1 METKEEDNTK
11 TKEIELPGLESLSQL
26 ELQKIADSISQIAM
40 EAWIISQKKEP
51 GDLEILKSKN
61 GSFEGAVRLLQK
73 EKWHPEWDP
82 LDYPHTA
89 KWERPV
95 GHLVERWLVE
105 WLRCD
110 EINWEG
116 EGDFDKGIYPAN
128 WFTQATMAGKKGHR
142 LFKVPSRD
150 LEGGVIDLT
159 YGEYKKLHNK

>member
-1 METKEEDNTK
+1 MGTKEENNTE
-11 TKEIELPGLESLSQL
+11 TKKVGLPDLESLSHL
-26 ELQKIADSISQIAM
+26 ERQKIADSIAQIAM

-51 GDLEILKSKN
+51 GDLEILKNKD
-61 GSFEGAVRLLQK
+61 GKFEGAVRLLQK

-82 LDYPHTA
+82 IDYPNTA
-89 KWERPV
+89 EWDRPV

-116 EGDFDKGIYPAN
+116 KGDFDKGVYPAN

-142 LFKVPSRD
+142 VFKVPSRN

-159 YGEYKKLHNK
+159 YQDRYK